1 MIHADVWQTPLQ
13 HCKAIILQE
22 KKKLPANAGDTDSS
36 PGPEDSTGPGA
47 TKHVCPNY

>member
-1 MIHADVWQTPLQ
+1 MLMYGRHHYNTVKQLSS
-13 HCKAIILQE
+13 KR
-22 KKKLPANAGDTDSS
+22 KKKLPANAGDTDSI